1 MSVNR
6 RKWCAL
12 SRRSAHNGALEVR
25 VEALTNKGAHYGAG
39 VVRSGSSASR
49 GLTSTR
55 GAKCGDISRER
66 RVRARCRAPGC
77 ALLVAAAHMT
87 EGRDG
92 RYAHK
97 NVGSAHQNVSSAQ
110 SARSKMCRNHGEK
123 TRASMNKVLSWL
135 SEMFMAERMKRVRL
149 AGVIPLLGR
158 GGAFWV
164 LAVVGLAAG
173 SRACL
178 ADDPNEAKHR
188 PNVVLIMADDLGYGD
203 VGYLGNTEVRTPE
216 IDAMARSAIRLDRSY
231 AAACVC
237 SPTRGSVLTGRHPN
251 RYGVFSWGWSLK
263 PEEKTLA
270 EILRPDGYATGH
282 FGKWHLGSVA
292 AYSATNPGAQGFEE
306 WTSSPNFY
314 ENDPPLSRRGKV
326 IHAEGEGSLATVD
339 LALEFIDG
347 AAKQQR
353 PFLAVVWFGSPHS
366 PHEALAADREPY
378 KHLPEKLQHYYG
390 EITAM
395 DRAIGRLRARLREL
409 KIADDTLVWFTS
421 DNGATTPGSSG
432 PFKAK
437 KGTLWEGGVRV
448 PGILEW
454 PSKFPAPRTVDAACS
469 TVDIL
474 PTVLA
479 AVGVEH
485 PQPKRPLDGENLLVY
500 LSPQRADGVDDVVA
514 GVASQRAR
522 PLGFWTYP
530 MGGRPVKSGELL
542 KDVERG
548 APAAGSPA
556 SPLLSAE
563 ETAAFA
569 KKYPAEIFP
578 GHAAWI
584 DGRYKLHR
592 IARGEEPPTFHLFDL
607 LTDKGETTDL
617 ATSER
622 GRVERMAEAL
632 EAWQKSVIGS
642 LNGEDY

>member
-1 MSVNR
+1 
-6 RKWCAL
+6 
-12 SRRSAHNGALEVR
+12 
-25 VEALTNKGAHYGAG
+25 
-39 VVRSGSSASR
+39 
-49 GLTSTR
+49 
-55 GAKCGDISRER
+55 
-66 RVRARCRAPGC
+66 
-77 ALLVAAAHMT
+77 
-87 EGRDG
+87 
-92 RYAHK
+92 
-97 NVGSAHQNVSSAQ
+97 
-110 SARSKMCRNHGEK
+110 
-123 TRASMNKVLSWL
+123 
-135 SEMFMAERMKRVRL
+135 MAEQQRHFYRSVCMRGRL
-149 AGVIPLLGR
+149 RSVSVSFLVIAAG
-158 GGAFWV
+158 F
-164 LAVVGLAAG
+164 VVGLPPSHAEYLGKAQ
-173 SRACL
+173 
-178 ADDPNEAKHR
+178 HR
-188 PNVVLIMADDLGYGD
+188 PNIVLLMADDLGYGD

-216 IDAMARSAIRLDRSY
+216 IDAMAKSAIRLDRSY

-237 SPTRGSVLTGRHPN
+237 SPTRASVLTGRHPN

-263 PEEKTLA
+263 PEETTLA
-270 EILRPDGYATGH
+270 EILRPAGYATGH

-292 AYSATNPGAQGFEE
+292 AYSATSPGAQGFEE
-306 WTSSPNFY
+306 WASSPNFY
-314 ENDPPLSRRGKV
+314 ENDPALSRRGKI
-326 IHAEGEGSLATVD
+326 IHPAGEGSQATVD
-339 LALEFIDG
+339 LALEFIEG
-347 AAKQQR
+347 AAKQRR

-378 KHLPEKLQHYYG
+378 KDLPEKLQHYYG

-395 DRAIGRLRARLREL
+395 DRAVGRLRARLREL

-454 PSKFPAPRTVDAACS
+454 PRMFATPRVVDVACS

-479 AVGVEH
+479 AVGAEH
-485 PQPKRPLDGENLLVY
+485 RQPRRPLDGENLLVY
-500 LSPQRADGVDDVVA
+500 LSPQRADGVDDVAA
-514 GVASQRAR
+514 GVVSHRAR

-530 MGGRPVKSGELL
+530 EAGRPVRSGELL
-542 KDVERG
+542 KDIERG

-569 KKYPAEIFP
+569 KQYSTESFP

-584 DGRYKLHR
+584 EGRYKLHC
-592 IARGEEPPTFHLFDL
+592 IARGDGPPAFHLFDL
-607 LTDKGETTDL
+607 TTDRGETTDL

-632 EAWQKSVIGS
+632 KAWQKSVIGS